1 MRIAA
6 LLTLLGVLAA
16 SLLLGAGATQA
27 QTSPCQTNPDPV
39 DAADPS
45 VVVSSPTANASV
57 TSPLTVTGQAR
68 VFEATVS
75 LALYDAGGN
84 EIATATTMAAEGG
97 VLSDFSGSIT
107 FSVTASTPACLWV
120 FEASA
125 EDGRP
130 VNVVQVPL
138 TLTTSTGGL
147 PSTGTGPEGS
157 ASLAWMLTAAAAAGV
172 GLLGAGWAYRQTR
185 P

>member
-1 MRIAA
+1 
-6 LLTLLGVLAA
+6 
-16 SLLLGAGATQA
+16 
-27 QTSPCQTNPDPV
+27 
-39 DAADPS
+39 
-45 VVVSSPTANASV
+45 
-57 TSPLTVTGQAR
+57 
-68 VFEATVS
+68 
-75 LALYDAGGN
+75 
-84 EIATATTMAAEGG
+84 
-97 VLSDFSGSIT
+97 
-107 FSVTASTPACLWV
+107 V

>member
-6 LLTLLGVLAA
+6 LLTLAGVLAA

-27 QTSPCQTNPDPV
+27 QTNPCQTNPSPV
-39 DAADPS
+39 DSADPS
-45 VVVSSPTANASV
+45 VVVSAPTANASV

-75 LALYDAGGN
+75 LALYDASGN
-84 EIATATTMAAEGG
+84 EIASTTTMAAEGG
-97 VLSDFSGSIT
+97 VLSDFTGSIT

-125 EDGRP
+125 QDGSP
-130 VNVVQVPL
+130 TNVVQVPL
-138 TLTTSTGGL
+138 TLTTGTGGL
-147 PSTGTGPEGS
+147 PSTGTGPDGS
-157 ASLAWMLTAAAAAGV
+157 SSLAWVLAAAAAAGA
-172 GLLGAGWAYRQTR
+172 GLLGAGWAYRR
-185 P
+185 MR